1 MMSREKAAGTFFKDY
16 QKKNVMRLLQDSL
29 EKIINEWLKTDDES
43 HTKLKSLQQLS
54 EMDINATSFAER
66 SPLPD
71 FVTRLWL
78 DPHKA
83 LDALDK
89 NISKVEIRKLIKE
102 TAREIE
108 LIFTHQKAP
117 DYS

>member
-1 MMSREKAAGTFFKDY
+1 
-16 QKKNVMRLLQDSL
+16 MRLLQESL

-43 HTKLKSLQQLS
+43 HTKLRSLQELS
-54 EMDINATSFAER
+54 EMDINATSFAEH

-83 LDALDK
+83 LDALDQK
-89 NISKVEIRKLIKE
+89 ISKSEIRKLIKE
-102 TAREIE
+102 TARETE
-108 LIFTHQKAP
+108 LVFTHQKAP
-117 DYS
+117 PYS